1 MAVLKRI
8 ADSPDFANLGVC
20 LELVLLLSLLDDEP
34 SVERFYYAQRPIS
47 MPFVMWSAVTLRTD
61 S

>member
-1 MAVLKRI
+1 MAVLKRM
-8 ADSPDFANLGVC
+8 DGSPDFANLGVC

-34 SVERFYYAQRPIS
+34 SVERFYDAQRPIS
-47 MPFVMWSAVTLRTD
+47 MPFAMWSAVTLRTD